1 MYAVSS
7 TANHREAVSNISGP
21 IEIYAIPWIDL
32 NKTS

>member
-7 TANHREAVSNISGP
+7 SVNHREAVSNISGP
-21 IEIYAIPWIDL
+21 REIYAIPWIDL